1 MNGWKIF
8 QSSTLLIMKEYGQ
21 NLMSFLLSIDKF
33 VINITK
39 KRLYVMWWEADWQLK
54 RLLYVILTNLLKD
67 SSILNSSIV
76 SNDFIFTVF
85 IIFFKNR
92 CLTWFINIY
101 SLKYVNF
108 FNLRKENDNYK
119 QGIWILIQNLS
130 THIIINMNILVKSF
144 YSPFRVNLAKRNFF
158 KFHYGFSDQKSF
170 QK

>member
-1 MNGWKIF
+1 MENLSVINFADYERVWSEPHEFSPLYRQICYKYYKEEVVCDVMRSRLTTKEVTLRYLNQFIEGLFNPKQFYRFKWF
-8 QSSTLLIMKEYGQ
+8 HFYCFYHFLLI
-21 NLMSFLLSIDKF
+21 
-33 VINITK
+33 
-39 KRLYVMWWEADWQLK
+39 
-54 RLLYVILTNLLKD
+54 
-67 SSILNSSIV
+67 
-76 SNDFIFTVF
+76 
-85 IIFFKNR
+85 NR
-92 CLTWFINIY
+92 CLTWFINIF